1 MNVFDAVMRT
11 STITLKVR
19 SETSPEF
26 IDITDEVEEFIE
38 SSGVLNGIVV
48 VFSKHT
54 TAAIVI
60 QEDEPLLLDDFRNLL
75 DSIASSDA
83 KYSHNDF
90 DVRTV
95 HMHDNECP
103 NGHSHCQHLTLGSS
117 ESVPVIDGKMAL
129 GEWQRVFM
137 VELDGE
143 KAQQIGYREV
153 VVQVLGQT

>member
-11 STITLKVR
+11 STITLKVP

-26 IDITDEVEEFIE
+26 IDITDEVEGFIE

-90 DVRTV
+90 DVRPV

-103 NGHSHCQHLTLGSS
+103 NGDSHCQHLTLGSS
-117 ESVPVIDGKMAL
+117 ESIPVIDGEMAL

-153 VVQVLGQT
+153 VVQALGQT

>member
-11 STITLKVR
+11 STITLKVP

-26 IDITDEVEEFIE
+26 IDITDEVEGFIE

-83 KYSHNDF
+83 KYNHNDF

-117 ESVPVIDGKMAL
+117 ESIPVIDGEMAL

-143 KAQQIGYREV
+143 KAQQVGYREV
-153 VVQVLGQT
+153 VVQALGQT

>member
-1 MNVFDAVMRT
+1 MRAG
-11 STITLKVR
+11 
-19 SETSPEF
+19 F
-26 IDITDEVEEFIE
+26 
-38 SSGVLNGIVV
+38 
-48 VFSKHT
+48 
-54 TAAIVI
+54 
-60 QEDEPLLLDDFRNLL
+60 LLDDFRNLL

-143 KAQQIGYREV
+143 KAQQVGYREV

>member
-11 STITLKVR
+11 STITLKVQ

-26 IDITDEVEEFIE
+26 IDITDEVEGFIE

-117 ESVPVIDGKMAL
+117 ESIPVIDGEMAL

-153 VVQVLGQT
+153 VVQALGQT

>member
-11 STITLKVR
+11 STITLNVR

-129 GEWQRVFM
+129 GE
-137 VELDGE
+137 
-143 KAQQIGYREV
+143 
-153 VVQVLGQT
+153 

>member
-19 SETSPEF
+19 SQTSPEF
-26 IDITDEVEEFIE
+26 IDITDKIEECIE

-48 VFSKHT
+48 VFSRHT

-60 QEDEPLLLDDFRNLL
+60 QENEPLLLDDFTNLL
-75 DSIASSDA
+75 DNIASSDA
-83 KYSHNDF
+83 NYRHNDF

-95 HMHDNECP
+95 HMHENECP

-117 ESVPVIDGKMAL
+117 ESIPVIDGKMPL
-129 GEWQRVFM
+129 GKWQRVFM

-143 KAQQIGYREV
+143 KAQQVGYREV
-153 VVQVLGQT
+153 VVQLLGQA

>member
-11 STITLKVR
+11 STITLKVP

-26 IDITDEVEEFIE
+26 IDITDEVEGFIE

>member
-1 MNVFDAVMRT
+1 MNVYDAVMRT
-11 STITLKVR
+11 STITLNVR

-103 NGHSHCQHLTLGSS
+103 NGHSHCQHLPLGSS
-117 ESVPVIDGKMAL
+117 ESIPVIDGEMAL

-153 VVQVLGQT
+153 VVQALGQT

>member
-83 KYSHNDF
+83 KYSHNYF

>member
-11 STITLKVR
+11 STITLKVP

-26 IDITDEVEEFIE
+26 IDITDEVEGFIE

-117 ESVPVIDGKMAL
+117 ESIPVIDGDMAL

-153 VVQVLGQT
+153 VVQALGQT

>member
-11 STITLKVR
+11 STITLKVP

-26 IDITDEVEEFIE
+26 IDITDEVEGFIE

-117 ESVPVIDGKMAL
+117 ESIPVIDGEMAL

-143 KAQQIGYREV
+143 KAQQVGYREV
-153 VVQVLGQT
+153 VVQALGQT